1 MAASI
6 MTVFSSL
13 DGRERDTRMWYATV
27 WLLRFMV
34 SDMFIPKRVGLWEVA
49 HGLVWFGRN
58 SGYQQVLF
66 LQSSSSSHSRDSR
79 YLGA

>member
-49 HGLVWFGRN
+49 HGLVWKEFRIPT
-58 SGYQQVLF
+58 SSF
-66 LQSSSSSHSRDSR
+66 L
-79 YLGA
+79 AEF